1 VWTKNGEAYGW
12 AYGNHITVRDVATG
26 KDLLDVELPS
36 MVNQIAFLEGEDGI
50 FVGAACNDGSL
61 PVLSVGAVDDDESTR
76 RALMA
81 IEPVEGVV
89 AGEERFKCIQ
99 SINYGYH
106 VITANSAGV
115 VSVMN
120 LQGAI
125 TMMMSEDSDPSEND
139 GDANG
144 LDARPNSDDSD
155 DEREEMEL
163 AVDIIASVQLGSGA
177 RVTCL
182 AAWAS
187 PLELEE
193 EIEEEDVTDT
203 EEPLEQDEGDTRGLK
218 RKEPATTEVEMDS
231 VAVEKARALVN
242 QAKKL
247 EKKRAKKK
255 RIKAD
260 AD

>member
-1 VWTKNGEAYGW
+1 
-12 AYGNHITVRDVATG
+12 
-26 KDLLDVELPS
+26 L
-36 MVNQIAFLEGEDGI
+36 
-50 FVGAACNDGSL
+50 
-61 PVLSVGAVDDDESTR
+61 
-76 RALMA
+76 A

-125 TMMMSEDSDPSEND
+125 NMMMNDDNDPSEND
-139 GDANG
+139 SDANSLEG
-144 LDARPNSDDSD
+144 RQNSDNSDDES
-155 DEREEMEL
+155 EELDL

-193 EIEEEDVTDT
+193 EIDEEDVTDT
-203 EEPLEQDEGDTRGLK
+203 EEPLERDLVGDKRSLK
-218 RKEPATTEVEMDS
+218 RKGPATTEVEMDS